1 MQPFSDVHGS
11 LQREQCSVPAVSGW
25 LLSSSFH
32 GTKGVSFDN
41 FIPNCPFC
49 PITKIMREPSR
60 GEFLHCLKNSCC
72 RKVIQQ
78 ELGSH
83 IFYLKENSSRRGMK
97 GFHTRLILKLSF
109 KTVAHLSHT
118 SDPSAFCFPTVFRLM
133 RNLTGY
139 PPRLFII
146 FGIMHVL
153 VGHVFRGQFH
163 EKSGDFS
170 GLNRNTFSV
179 SIFSLL
185 LVVPTTL
192 QVRTTADVAL

>member
-1 MQPFSDVHGS
+1 MQAFSDLHGS
-11 LQREQCSVPAVSGW
+11 LQKELCSMPAVSDW
-25 LLSSSFH
+25 LISSSFH
-32 GTKGVSFDN
+32 STKGVSFDN

-49 PITKIMREPSR
+49 PVTEISR
-60 GEFLHCLKNSCC
+60 GEFLHCFKNSCC

-97 GFHTRLILKLSF
+97 RFHTSLILKLSF

-118 SDPSAFCFPTVFRLM
+118 SDPSAFCFPTVLCLM
-133 RNLTGY
+133 RCLTGY

-153 VGHVFRGQFH
+153 VGHIFRG
-163 EKSGDFS
+163 
-170 GLNRNTFSV
+170 
-179 SIFSLL
+179 
-185 LVVPTTL
+185 
-192 QVRTTADVAL
+192 

>member
-1 MQPFSDVHGS
+1 MISIKTKLPIILTYFGVIKTEPQDDLEQCYAPLVHVGVQEMQPFSELHGS
-11 LQREQCSVPAVSGW
+11 LQRESCSVPAVSGW
-25 LLSSSFH
+25 LISSSFH
-32 GTKGVSFDN
+32 GTKGDSFDN

-60 GEFLHCLKNSCC
+60 GEFLHCFKNSCC

-146 FGIMHVL
+146 LGIMHVL
-153 VGHVFRGQFH
+153 VGHVFRG
-163 EKSGDFS
+163 
-170 GLNRNTFSV
+170 
-179 SIFSLL
+179 
-185 LVVPTTL
+185 
-192 QVRTTADVAL
+192 

>member
-1 MQPFSDVHGS
+1 MIWNSAMLRLSTLEFRKCNLSVTCMGPFRGNRALCLLSVAG
-11 LQREQCSVPAVSGW
+11 LSVP
-25 LLSSSFH
+25 LH
-32 GTKGVSFDN
+32 GTKGDSFDN

-60 GEFLHCLKNSCC
+60 GEFLHCFKNSCC

-153 VGHVFRGQFH
+153 VGHVFRG
-163 EKSGDFS
+163 
-170 GLNRNTFSV
+170 
-179 SIFSLL
+179 
-185 LVVPTTL
+185 
-192 QVRTTADVAL
+192 